1 MDYRHEVLVVGGG
14 WAGVSAAVSARK
26 AGADVA
32 ICEKTDMLLG
42 AGLVGGIFRN
52 NGRFVAAEE
61 LIAMGAGE
69 TFHLLDDLSRHRM
82 VQFPGHRHASLYDVV
97 KVEPAVRALLTR
109 FGVTV
114 YTGTRIVAGKTADE
128 GKSGGIRLRA
138 VKSEDGRWFV
148 AESFV
153 DATGSSGPMGICR
166 MFGNGCAC
174 CVQRCPAFGPRVS
187 LSRILGLPELMSTR
201 RKGSYGAMSGSCKLA
216 KESLNPEVVSELDET
231 GVVVRKLPEHLRN
244 SKKLNMKACQQYALP
259 EYADCLVVLDT
270 GQGKLMS
277 PYFPLDELRSVP
289 GFENARF
296 LDPLGGGKGNS
307 IRLVAASPRDRSLK
321 LAGTDNVFVAGERA
335 GILVGHTEA
344 IVTGTLAGKNALLHA
359 RGKPL
364 LEIPTALAIGDF
376 IASSAVT
383 PEGRGLDASYTFAG
397 SVYFRRMIDLG
408 LYDPDPG
415 VIAKRVR
422 DCGMD
427 GVFA

>member
-1 MDYRHEVLVVGGG
+1 MDYNHEVLVVGGG
-14 WAGVSAAVSARK
+14 WAGVSAALSARK

-61 LIAMGAGE
+61 CIAMGAGE
-69 TFHLLDDLSRHRM
+69 IFQLLDNLSRHRM
-82 VQFPGHRHASLYDVV
+82 IEFPGHRHASLYDVV
-97 KVEPAVRALLTR
+97 KVEPAVRELLFK

-114 YTGTRIVAGKTADE
+114 YTGTRIVAGKTVGDGEANDM
-128 GKSGGIRLRA
+128 RLRA
-138 VKSEDGRWFV
+138 VKSEDGRWFR

-166 MFGNGCAC
+166 IFGNGCASC
-174 CVQRCPAFGPRVS
+174 IQRCPAFGPRVS
-187 LSRILGLPELMSTR
+187 LSRILGLPEFMSTR

-216 KESLNPEVVSELDET
+216 KESLDSEIVRELDET

-244 SKKLNMKACQQYALP
+244 RNKLNMKACQQYALP
-259 EYADCLVVLDT
+259 EYADSLVILDT

-307 IRLVAASPRDRSLK
+307 IRLVAASPRDKTLK
-321 LAGTDNVFVAGERA
+321 LTGADNVFVAGERA

-344 IVTGTLAGKNALLHA
+344 IVTGTLAGRNALLHA

-364 LEIPTALAIGDF
+364 LEIPTGLATGDF
-376 IASSAVT
+376 IASSTVT
-383 PEGRGLDASYTFAG
+383 PDGKGLDAPFTLAG
-397 SVYFRRMIDLG
+397 SVYFQRMVDLG
-408 LYDPDPG
+408 LYDPDPE

-422 DCGMD
+422 DCAMD

>member
-14 WAGVSAAVSARK
+14 WAGVSAALSARK

-61 LIAMGAGE
+61 CVAMGAAE
-69 TFHLLDDLSRHRM
+69 IFHLLDSLSRHRM
-82 VQFPGHRHASLYDVV
+82 IEFPGHRHASLYDVV
-97 KVEPAVRALLTR
+97 KVEPAVRALLSR
-109 FGVTV
+109 LGVTV
-114 YTGTRIVAGKTADE
+114 YTETRIVAGRTVD
-128 GKSGGIRLRA
+128 SGEAKGMRLQA
-138 VKSEDGRWFV
+138 VKSEDGKWFR

-166 MFGNGCAC
+166 MFGNGCASC
-174 CVQRCPAFGPRVS
+174 IQRCPAFGPRVS
-187 LSRILGLPELMSTR
+187 LSRILGLPEFMSTR

-216 KESLNPEVVSELDET
+216 KESLDPEIVGELDET

-244 SKKLNMKACQQYALP
+244 SSKLNMKACQQYALP
-259 EYADCLVVLDT
+259 EYADSLVILDT
-270 GQGKLMS
+270 GQAKLMS
-277 PYFPLDELRSVP
+277 PYFPLDQLRSMP

-296 LDPLGGGKGNS
+296 LDPVGGGKGNS
-307 IRLVAASPRDRSLK
+307 IRLVAASPRDQTLK
-321 LAGTDNVFVAGERA
+321 LTGADNVFVAGERA

-344 IVTGTLAGKNALLHA
+344 IVTGTLAGRNALLRA

-364 LEIPTALAIGDF
+364 LEVPTVLATGDF

-383 PEGRGLDASYTFAG
+383 PEGKGLDVSYTLAG
-397 SVYFRRMIDLG
+397 SVYFQRMVDLG
-408 LYDPDPG
+408 LYDPDPEL
-415 VIAKRVR
+415 IARRVR

-427 GVFA
+427 GVFS